1 MSEGAGRF
9 NANADINFPLYK
21 GHMATAD
28 GVLAVLWRRFKYYKD
43 INFRHLYRVE
53 DDDLRLSHQLVG
65 YQLGRGSGRETGAR

>member
-1 MSEGAGRF
+1 
-9 NANADINFPLYK
+9 
-21 GHMATAD
+21 MATAD